1 MKSRCAALGFAV
13 LALAC
18 APKRAP
24 DDNGGRPGSLQ
35 GRLRAQTTTT
45 MTATETGTATQTST
59 ETGTATQTVTVT
71 QTVTATATTTGS
83 GTATVTQTVTA
94 TATTTAIQT
103 GTVTATG
110 TETVTLTGTRTG
122 TGPGIYQQ
130 IYTFT
135 GTITATSTGIV
146 YYASWP
152 HSQGNTATATTN
164 QFASGTAMTTV
175 TRTVTSPFNG
185 TETKTQSATVT
196 GSGTKTGTATVT
208 VTATVTTGTTNAGT
222 GTRTVTATGTAT
234 GTATQTW
241 TATWTTQV
249 TQTVTNTSTSTVT
262 NTNTASSTATLTN
275 TNTLTQT
282 TTQTSSTTGTSTTTN
297 TSTATS
303 TNTTTRTTTNTSTET
318 VTTTVTRTMT
328 GTDTSTSVDGGVGDG
343 GGSASCLQAW
353 RDTTCGQSCL
363 AETQWDR
370 MHCTVFLD
378 CYLEHNCG
386 PDTCGTDP
394 DDICGVNRFT
404 YGMAPKTIADQVYG
418 CLAATCPP
426 AACVT
431 VDVSASRSF
440 DPPETIDGS
449 QTFATPITFRVPP
462 VIPVVTG
469 NAGNGTATMSFQ
481 LAGACPTCWQ
491 HCTYRGLATS
501 PHPTTP
507 SQLVLGRVYGLQ
519 SCDPSINAGFPVLAK
534 TLSLHIDEGD
544 DLAGPLSIRHIV
556 PCATDNPAQIIPTSE
571 IPGIINEVGDP
582 YPVTNPGT
590 PLPTPPGQPNYPLPR
605 SLPTNP
611 TIDGGYVPIANP
623 QLRQIEI
630 PL

>member
-1 MKSRCAALGFAV
+1 MKSRCAALGFV
-13 LALAC
+13 MLALAC

-45 MTATETGTATQTST
+45 MTATETGTATHTST

-110 TETVTLTGTRTG
+110 TETVTFTGTRTG
-122 TGPGIYQQ
+122 TAPGIYQQ

-146 YYASWP
+146 YYAAWP

-164 QFASGTAMTTV
+164 QFASGTGLTTV

-185 TETKTQSATVT
+185 TETKTASTTVT

-208 VTATVTTGTTNAGT
+208 VTATVTTATTNAGT
-222 GTRTVTATGTAT
+222 GTGTVTATGTAT

-249 TQTVTNTSTSTVT
+249 TQTVTNTNTSTVT
-262 NTNTASSTATLTN
+262 NTNTVSNTATLTN
-275 TNTLTQT
+275 TSTLTQT
-282 TTQTSSTTGTSTTTN
+282 TTETSSTTGTSTTTN

-303 TNTTTRTTTNTSTET
+303 TNTTTRTTTNTNTDT
-318 VTTTVTRTMT
+318 VTTTVTRTT
-328 GTDTSTSVDGGVGDG
+328 TETDTSTSVDGGVGDG

-353 RDTTCGQSCL
+353 RDTTCGQSCMQ
-363 AETQWDR
+363 ETQWDR

-386 PDTCGTDP
+386 PDTCGADP
-394 DDICGVNRFT
+394 DDICGVNKFT
-404 YGMAPKTIADQVYG
+404 YGMAPKTIADQVHACLG
-418 CLAATCPP
+418 CNSAAPP
-426 AACVT
+426 ACAIVNVT
-431 VDVSASRSF
+431 ASISSSS
-440 DPPETIDGS
+440 PPVVVEGS
-449 QTFATPITFRVPP
+449 QAFPNPTTFPIPP
-462 VIPVVTG
+462 LLTVTAG
-469 NAGNGTATMSFQ
+469 SAGNGTATLSFQ
-481 LAGACPTCWQ
+481 VAGASPTCWRR
-491 HCTYRGLATS
+491 CTYQGLASTS
-501 PHPTTP
+501 HPTTP
-507 SQLVLGRVYGLQ
+507 EQIVLGRIYGFQ
-519 SCDPSINAGFPVLAK
+519 SCDSGVNPALPVFITGLTLRINEADP
-534 TLSLHIDEGD
+534 
-544 DLAGPLSIRHIV
+544 LAGTTEVQLIV
-556 PCATDNPAQIIPTSE
+556 PCATDNLAPVTPVPEGVFDDSVGSELPPSPGMPHPTPADEPPIP
-571 IPGIINEVGDP
+571 DP
-582 YPVTNPGT
+582 Y
-590 PLPTPPGQPNYPLPR
+590 L
-605 SLPTNP
+605 SPTNP
-611 TIDGGYVPIANP
+611 EVDGGYVPIANP
-623 QLRQIEI
+623 ELQLVEI
-630 PL
+630 PF